1 MSKKE
6 RNKPKIPRDAQILSP
21 LRIWWD
27 RAEVF
32 GRSCVR
38 RIEFCCPA
46 MAENWNRIT
55 QFKYHPVSTD
65 MEVVNRA
72 EFSAVTL
79 QAAAVG
85 HAAAVAVDEATEMC
99 DTAFDCE
106 DSVDYSCVF
115 PWNYC
120 PHCGAKIVVQQI
132 KKEGGESA

>member
-1 MSKKE
+1 MSKKLYIRWAVE
-6 RNKPKIPRDAQILSP
+6 KKS
-21 LRIWWD
+21 LRPFI
-27 RAEVF
+27 RQLNL
-32 GRSCVR
+32 
-38 RIEFCCPA
+38 CCPA
-46 MAENWNRIT
+46 MAENWNRVT